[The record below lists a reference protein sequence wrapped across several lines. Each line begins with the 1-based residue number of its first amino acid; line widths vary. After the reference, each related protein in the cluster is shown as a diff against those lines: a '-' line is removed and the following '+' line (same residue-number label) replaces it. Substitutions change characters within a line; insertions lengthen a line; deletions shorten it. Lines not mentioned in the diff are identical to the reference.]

1 MAMARRQSGGADDV
15 LDRIALVPWW
25 LSVLLAVASF
35 GVMNTLARI
44 ELPPLDGSPTAE
56 FTVRVMIK
64 SLATAAQ
71 YVLPLLFV
79 GMALLSVL
87 RRRQLARMLNLS
99 DGTDGGT
106 GEEDFIAL
114 VAEAYQ
120 MRGFDVIPAPRNADD
135 GIDMVLRKGHLQ
147 NLVVTRHWQVP
158 RVGVQVVRELAQRI
172 DSGGADGGVVLTAG
186 RFTSEAAAYARSR
199 RIELIDAGPLA
210 RMLQQARAAMQED
223 NWLATRQQIGG
234 PDFRATVPQR
244 ACPVCGSAMIER
256 VERQGEF
263 AGMPYWGCVRF
274 PTCQGRRR
282 ATE

>member
-25 LSVLLAVASF
+25 LSALLALVSA
-35 GVMNTLARI
+35 GVLGVLAAVD
-44 ELPPLDGSPTAE
+44 LPPLNGGPTAE
-56 FTVRVMIK
+56 YTARVMLK

-71 YVLPLLFV
+71 YVLPLLFL
-79 GMALLSVL
+79 GMAALSAL
-87 RRRQLARMLNLS
+87 RRRQLARMLDLS
-99 DGTDGGT
+99 DGTTGT
-106 GEEDFIAL
+106 GDEDFIAL

-120 MRGFDVIPAPRNADD
+120 LRGFDVIPAPRNADD
-135 GIDMVLRKGHLQ
+135 GIDMVLRKGREQ
-147 NLVVTRHWQVP
+147 ILVVSRHWQVP
-158 RVGVQVVRELAQRI
+158 RVGVNVVRELAQRI
-172 DSGGADGGVVLTAG
+172 ASGGADGGAVLTAG
-186 RFTSEAAAYARSR
+186 RFTSEAAAFARSR
-199 RIELIDAGPLA
+199 RIELVDAGPLA
-210 RMLQQARAAMQED
+210 RMLQQARASMQED

-244 ACPVCGSAMIER
+244 ACPVCGSAMVER